1 MTNTNIIMV
10 ALINEGWTKVFCS
23 NSSSFSLSHPAVNI
37 VVFISIQ
44 LSGVLDRGKA

>member
-1 MTNTNIIMV
+1 MTNTNIIVV
-10 ALINEGWTKVFCS
+10 ALMKAGPK
-23 NSSSFSLSHPAVNI
+23 FSVLILHFFVSHLAVNI